1 MRHMVALCKIKVSGL
16 GSRPPRRDVSC
27 RVPGTLVFGFWAH
40 AMPDMGAWVRLYGR
54 GEDRH
59 D

>member
-1 MRHMVALCKIKVSGL
+1 MVALCKIKVSGL